1 MEGLRYMSL
10 TKKDLKLP
18 EEVLRIKIKQL
29 ADEARYRFSK
39 KGIVDIFDI
48 LDDVAFFIRKPLD
61 IYDISGFTT
70 YFNEEFV
77 VFLNSSFTLGHERFT
92 AAHELYHILYNADL
106 LRKDKLL
113 INDSAYADEDAKA
126 NVFAAEFL
134 MPEDYV
140 KELFYKLINVEKD
153 KVEVRHVVRLNSTL
167 KVSYKSML
175 KRLVQLDLCDI
186 GLYEGLVE
194 YGSLDKKEELRDI
207 TKTEGYDI
215 SLIVS
220 AKVSYVSKEY
230 LEIAKQNYEKGKISY
245 GKITQ
250 LLEFINETPK
260 QYGYNEPEDDEIV

>member
-1 MEGLRYMSL
+1 MEELRYMRL

-18 EEVLRIKIKQL
+18 EEPIRLNIKQV
-29 ADEARYRFSK
+29 AEEARYRFSK

-48 LDDVAFFIRKPLD
+48 LEDVAFFIRKPLD

-70 YFNEEFV
+70 YFNNEFV

-92 AAHELYHILYNADL
+92 AAHEIYHILYNSDIL
-106 LRKDKLL
+106 KKEKLL
-113 INDSAYADEDAKA
+113 INDSAYTNEDKKA

-140 KELFYKLINVEKD
+140 KELFYKLVNVDKD

-167 KVSYKSML
+167 KVSYKAML

-186 GLYEGLVE
+186 SLYESLVE
-194 YGSLDKKEELRDI
+194 YGTLEKKEELRDI

-215 SLIVS
+215 SLIVPS
-220 AKVSYVSKEY
+220 NIVYVSKEY

-250 LLEFINETPK
+250 LLEFINEIPEK
-260 QYGYNEPEDDEIV
+260 YGYNEYLGVK